1 MSHPILG
8 SNYFYHE
15 DYGGFVNGNH
25 ERIARIL
32 HEYDPELELGWVPP
46 DKRDPG
52 EEKPFCVIHNHPNGS
67 RQAVSFWREDE
78 IDERILEWAFENDFR
93 KHSPDAI
100 FNRMEARNLAAKL
113 KRQKEI
119 EDETAEKWEFG
130 KSLLKSPLHTY
141 RHGGKV
147 FRG

>member
-8 SNYFYHE
+8 ANYFFHE
-15 DYGGFVNGNH
+15 DSGRFINGNH

-32 HEYDPELELGWVPP
+32 NEYDPELELGWIPP
-46 DKRDPG
+46 DKRDPSD
-52 EEKPFCVIHNHPNGS
+52 EKPYCVIHNNPNGT
-67 RQAVSFWREDE
+67 RQAISFWREDE

-93 KHSPDAI
+93 KHSPDEI
-100 FNRMEARNLAAKL
+100 FNRFQARNLALDL

-119 EDETAEKWEFG
+119 EDEAAERWEFG
-130 KSLLKSPLHTY
+130 KSLLKSPLHAY
-141 RHGGKV
+141 RHDGRV